1 MATLST
7 QALAGQPATL
17 AFLLQRCYR
26 HPSAPDGTPLP
37 LPTNAEG
44 AGALQMAAASG
55 DGRCVAALLA
65 HEASYVLT
73 FCEAGPGATDAS
85 EGAGGGRAA
94 GAAGAAGVRHADH
107 TGFTPLHAAAY
118 RGHATVCEALL
129 AAGADA
135 DAECHT
141 HTHAEANGGAAQ
153 QGKRRRGSGATP
165 ASLAESAGH
174 HALASRLRE
183 ATSDCEPNGP

>member
-1 MATLST
+1 MT
-7 QALAGQPATL
+7 
-17 AFLLQRCYR
+17 
-26 HPSAPDGTPLP
+26 
-37 LPTNAEG
+37 G
-44 AGALQMAAASG
+44 A
-55 DGRCVAALLA
+55 
-65 HEASYVLT
+65 
-73 FCEAGPGATDAS
+73 
-85 EGAGGGRAA
+85 
-94 GAAGAAGVRHADH
+94 RHADH

-135 DAECHT
+135 DAEC

-183 ATSDCEPNGP
+183 ATSEPNGP

>member
-1 MATLST
+1 
-7 QALAGQPATL
+7 
-17 AFLLQRCYR
+17 
-26 HPSAPDGTPLP
+26 
-37 LPTNAEG
+37 
-44 AGALQMAAASG
+44 MAAASG

-65 HEASYVLT
+65 HEA
-73 FCEAGPGATDAS
+73 GPGATDAN
-85 EGAGGGRAA
+85 EATGGGRAA
-94 GAAGAAGVRHADH
+94 GAAGARHADH

-141 HTHAEANGGAAQ
+141 YAEANGGAAQ

-183 ATSDCEPNGP
+183 ATSEPNGP

>member
-1 MATLST
+1 M
-7 QALAGQPATL
+7 
-17 AFLLQRCYR
+17 
-26 HPSAPDGTPLP
+26 
-37 LPTNAEG
+37 
-44 AGALQMAAASG
+44 
-55 DGRCVAALLA
+55 
-65 HEASYVLT
+65 
-73 FCEAGPGATDAS
+73 
-85 EGAGGGRAA
+85 A
-94 GAAGAAGVRHADH
+94 GAAGAAGARHADH

-118 RGHATVCEALL
+118 RGHAAVCEALL

-141 HTHAEANGGAAQ
+141 HAEANGGATQ

-183 ATSDCEPNGP
+183 ATSEPNGP

>member
-1 MATLST
+1 
-7 QALAGQPATL
+7 
-17 AFLLQRCYR
+17 
-26 HPSAPDGTPLP
+26 
-37 LPTNAEG
+37 
-44 AGALQMAAASG
+44 MAAASG

-65 HEASYVLT
+65 HEA
-73 FCEAGPGATDAS
+73 GPGATDAN
-85 EGAGGGRAA
+85 EATGGGRAA
-94 GAAGAAGVRHADH
+94 GVAGSAKPSGAAGVTGATGVTGARHADH

-141 HTHAEANGGAAQ
+141 HAEAEANGGAAQ

-165 ASLAESAGH
+165 ASLAENAGH

-183 ATSDCEPNGP
+183 ATSKPNGS